1 MRRFSA
7 LNPVDGATSALYHYL
22 AGITMPALWLADENI
37 TGPLPPANP
46 AVKVV
51 TNRHDLATALQQ
63 SGWQCSFSDFDLS
76 CFADGQFHTLV
87 YRISKEKPLVHHIIN
102 QSFRLL
108 RESGTLL
115 LIGDKNEG
123 IKTFARKAAQHLG
136 GTLQERKLAGNLWQ
150 CTLTRADDSFGK
162 EPLDDQR
169 YLQLRQVIAGDL
181 TFISK
186 PGLYGWQKIDQGSAY
201 LVEQLPAMLNR
212 PLPLQGSLLDLGCG
226 FGYLTLATA
235 GPDTRI
241 ICTDNNAAALLACQ
255 ANLDQTGL
263 QGTVI
268 ASDAGDCLNEQV
280 DIVVCNPPFHSGF
293 STSGDMTDKFLA
305 AAARLLSREGIACFV
320 VNLHIPL
327 ERKAQ
332 KWFDRVELHSDNG
345 HFKLITLHKPRFSR

>member
-1 MRRFSA
+1 MSPTDA
-7 LNPVDGATSALYHYL
+7 ATSALYQQL
-22 AGITMPALWLADENI
+22 AGITQPALWLADEN
-37 TGPLPPANP
+37 TTSPLPPPNH
-46 AVKVV
+46 AVQVV
-51 TNRHDLATALQQ
+51 TNRHDLAIALQQ
-63 SGWQCSFSDFDLS
+63 GGWLCSFSDFDLS
-76 CFADGQFHTLV
+76 CFTDGQFHTLV

-108 RESGTLL
+108 RENGTLL

-150 CTLTRADDSFGK
+150 CTLTRADNSFGK
-162 EPLDDQR
+162 TPLDDQR
-169 YLQLRQVIAGDL
+169 YPDLRQMTADDIS
-181 TFISK
+181 FISK

-212 PLPLQGSLLDLGCG
+212 PLPLQGNLLDLGCG

-255 ANLDQTGL
+255 ANLDLAGL
-263 QGTVI
+263 QGAVI
-268 ASDAGDCLNEQV
+268 ASDAGDCLTEQV
-280 DIVVCNPPFHSGF
+280 DILLCNPPFHAGF
-293 STSGDMTDKFLA
+293 STSGDLTDKFLA
-305 AAARLLSREGIACFV
+305 AAARLLNPEGIACFV

-332 KWFDRVELHSDNG
+332 KWFDRIDHHSDNG
-345 HFKLITLHKPRFSR
+345 HFKLITLRKPRSHR